1 MSAQPNALAD
11 PYAAYGGQAI
21 PAQSASD
28 PYAAYGGKVAS
39 AGVDL
44 SNQQGQG
51 TYQMRNQQGQTVG
64 VPYGQVQQ
72 AAHQGYDCTDDQNR
86 WHYSKDNTADH
97 QRARGTTFSSG
108 MSPEESTARADN
120 IERNASLPMQIIGG
134 IAKGGGTIA
143 RPVLDAG
150 AYLIN
155 APSGTVDQ
163 MLTPK
168 TTAQSLA
175 KYGTIGAAIAPAA
188 IAAPFT
194 AARALI
200 GGGLGSGVGNL
211 IGQVSGANPNTTALL
226 EDAGGFGGGLA

>member
-1 MSAQPNALAD
+1 MGSAVNIPPPPDSSGIVATN
-11 PYAAYGGQAI
+11 I
-21 PAQSASD
+21 PAAPDGSQAVPTKPS
-28 PYAAYGGKVAS
+28 
-39 AGVDL
+39 GVDL

-72 AAHQGYDCTDDQNR
+72 AAHQGYDFTDDQNR
-86 WHYSKDNTADH
+86 WRYSKANTADP

-120 IERNASLPMQIIGG
+120 IERNASLPMQIISG